1 MLNKKVNGITC
12 ALLAAGILS
21 GCNSDDTDNTDIE
34 VQEKVT
40 FTILHTNDN
49 HGRFWQNSD
58 GEYGMAA
65 RKTLIDTIRAEVE
78 AEGGVAL
85 VLSGGDVNTGVPES
99 DLQDAVPDFIGM
111 NAIQY
116 DAMAV
121 GNHEFDNPL
130 DTLEM
135 QRDLATFPM
144 LSANIYNADNS
155 RYFDAYKTFDIN
167 GVSLALIGL
176 TTEGTVKLS
185 NPEYIGDL
193 TFTPVQEETPK
204 VITEIEAAGGA
215 DIIMAVTH
223 MGHYANGA
231 SGSNTPGDVAL
242 ARSLSEGQLDA
253 IIGGHSQNPVCME
266 PGDNTVYADF
276 NPGDDCVPDQQNGT
290 YIMQAHE
297 WGKYVGRADFTYD
310 NGVLTLDNYA
320 LIPVNLKEEV
330 NVLDTNGDVV
340 IDSDGEET
348 TELVFI
354 QDEIEQ
360 DPELLVTLQVFQDD
374 AQELLDVKLATV
386 TGKLNGD
393 RADVRSQQT
402 NLGRLLAIA
411 QSESIAADFGIMNS
425 GGVRDSINSNDDT
438 DADIT
443 VRDAF
448 TVQPFTNSV
457 VKVTMTGTEVKEY
470 LGTVASF
477 TQGAGA
483 YAQIT
488 DVNMTVNCTD
498 NSVEITDIDGKGFSE
513 TETYTFSVPSFNAAG
528 GDGYPEV
535 SSEPGEVDVDVLQDY
550 LKAEGSITASS
561 FDASSDTDHKITYM
575 NATDSTLLG
584 CPAPE

>member
-21 GCNSDDTDNTDIE
+21 GCNSDSTDSTDIE

-49 HGRFWQNSD
+49 HGRFWQNDD

-111 NAIQY
+111 NRIAY

-130 DTLEM
+130 QTLEM
-135 QRDLATFPM
+135 QRDLANFPM

-167 GVSLALIGL
+167 GVSLALIGF
-176 TTEGTVKLS
+176 TTDDTAKLS
-185 NPEYIGDL
+185 NPEFIGDL
-193 TFTPVQEETPK
+193 VFTDPQIEAPT
-204 VITEIEAAGGA
+204 VISEIEADGGA

-223 MGHYANGA
+223 MGHYANA
-231 SGSNTPGDVAL
+231 ANGSNAPGDVAL
-242 ARSLSEGQLDA
+242 ARSLEEGQLDA

-266 PGDNTVYADF
+266 PGDNTAYADF
-276 NPGDDCVPDQQNGT
+276 TPGDDCVPDQQNGT

-297 WGKYVGRADFTYD
+297 WGKYVGRADFTFE
-310 NGVLTLDNYA
+310 NGELTLDSYA

-330 NVLDTNGDVV
+330 IVLDENGEPELDDDNEA
-340 IDSDGEET
+340 I

-354 QDEIEQ
+354 QDEITK
-360 DPELLVTLQVFQDD
+360 DPELLAELQFYQDQGS
-374 AQELLDVKLATV
+374 ASLDETLATL
-386 TGKLNGD
+386 TGKLNGE
-393 RADVRSQQT
+393 RADVRSKQT
-402 NLGRLLAIA
+402 NMGRLIAIA
-411 QSESIAADFGIMNS
+411 QSENVNADFGVMNS
-425 GGVRDSINSNDDT
+425 GGVRASI
-438 DADIT
+438 AEGDIT
-443 VRDAF
+443 YRDVL
-448 TVQPFTNSV
+448 TVQPFGNTV
-457 VKVTMTGTEVKEY
+457 TLATMTGTEVKEY
-470 LGTVASF
+470 LSTVATF

-488 DVNMTVNCTD
+488 DVNMTVDCTAG
-498 NSVEITDIDGKGFSE
+498 SVDIISIGDKDFSE
-513 TETYTFSVPSFNAAG
+513 TDEYTFSIPSFNAAG
-528 GDGYPEV
+528 GDGYPEL
-535 SSEPGEVDVDVLQDY
+535 EVIDGGTVDADALQ
-550 LKAEGSITASS
+550 AFFVEQGSIA
-561 FDASSDTDHKITYM
+561 
-575 NATDSTLLG
+575 ATDYDPIGDIVYTNSTSTEG
-584 CPAPE
+584 CAAE

>member
-111 NAIQY
+111 NRIAY

-130 DTLEM
+130 QTLEM
-135 QRDLATFPM
+135 QRDLANFPM
-144 LSANIYNADNS
+144 LSANIYNADGS

-167 GVSLALIGL
+167 GVSLALIGF
-176 TTEGTVKLS
+176 TTDDTAKLS
-185 NPEYIGDL
+185 NPEFIGDL
-193 TFTPVQEETPK
+193 TFTDPQVEAPA
-204 VITEIEAAGGA
+204 VIAEIEAADGA

-223 MGHYANGA
+223 MGHYANA
-231 SGSNTPGDVAL
+231 ANGSNAPGDVAL
-242 ARSLSEGQLDA
+242 ARSLEEGQLDA

-266 PGDNTVYADF
+266 PGDNTAYADF
-276 NPGDDCVPDQQNGT
+276 NPGDDCMPDQQNGT

-310 NGVLTLDNYA
+310 NGVLTLDSYA

-330 NVLDTNGDVV
+330 AVVDTNGDAVL
-340 IDSDGEET
+340 DEDGEAT
-348 TELVFI
+348 TTLEFV
-354 QDEIEQ
+354 QNEITK
-360 DPELLVTLQVFQDD
+360 DPELLAELQFYQDQGS
-374 AQELLDVKLATV
+374 ASLDETLATL
-386 TGKLNGD
+386 TDKLNGE
-393 RADVRSQQT
+393 RVDVRSMQT
-402 NLGRLLAIA
+402 NMGRLIAIA
-411 QSESIAADFGIMNS
+411 QSENINADFGVMNS
-425 GGVRDSINSNDDT
+425 GGVRASIEEG
-438 DADIT
+438 DIT
-443 VRDAF
+443 YRDVL
-448 TVQPFTNSV
+448 TVQPFGNTIALA
-457 VKVTMTGTEVKEY
+457 TMTGSEVNDY
-470 LGTVASF
+470 LNTVATF
-477 TQGAGA
+477 EQGAGA

-488 DVNMTVNCTD
+488 DVDMTVNCSAGTVD
-498 NSVEITDIDGKGFSE
+498 INSIGGEAFDE
-513 TETYTFSVPSFNAAG
+513 TAEYTFSIPSFNAAG
-528 GDGYPEV
+528 GDGYPEL
-535 SSEPGEVDVDVLQDY
+535 EVIDGGTVDADALQ
-550 LKAEGSITASS
+550 AFFVEQGNVA
-561 FDASSDTDHKITYM
+561 
-575 NATDSTLLG
+575 ATDYDPVGDIVYINSTSTEG
-584 CPAPE
+584 CAPAATE

>member
-21 GCNSDDTDNTDIE
+21 GCNSDSTDSTDIE

-49 HGRFWQNSD
+49 HGRFWQNDD

-111 NAIQY
+111 NRIAY

-130 DTLEM
+130 QTLEM
-135 QRDLATFPM
+135 QRDLANFPM

-167 GVSLALIGL
+167 GVSLALIGF
-176 TTEGTVKLS
+176 TTDDTAKLS
-185 NPEYIGDL
+185 NPEFIGDL
-193 TFTPVQEETPK
+193 VFTDPQIEAPT
-204 VITEIEAAGGA
+204 VISEIEADGGA

-223 MGHYANGA
+223 MGHYANA
-231 SGSNTPGDVAL
+231 ANGSNAPGDVAL
-242 ARSLSEGQLDA
+242 ARSLEEGQLDA

-266 PGDNTVYADF
+266 PGDNTAYADF
-276 NPGDDCVPDQQNGT
+276 TPGDDCVPDQQNGT

-297 WGKYVGRADFTYD
+297 WGKYVGRADFTFE
-310 NGVLTLDNYA
+310 NGELTLDSYA

-330 NVLDTNGDVV
+330 IVLDENGEPELD
-340 IDSDGEET
+340 DDGEAI

-354 QDEIEQ
+354 QDEITK
-360 DPELLVTLQVFQDD
+360 DPELLATLQFYQDQGS
-374 AQELLDVKLATV
+374 ASLDETLATL
-386 TGKLNGD
+386 TGGPLNGE
-393 RADVRSQQT
+393 RADVRSKQT
-402 NLGRLLAIA
+402 NMGRLIAIA
-411 QSESIAADFGIMNS
+411 QSENVNADFGVMNS
-425 GGVRDSINSNDDT
+425 GGVRASI
-438 DADIT
+438 AEGDIT
-443 VRDAF
+443 YRDVL
-448 TVQPFTNSV
+448 TVQPFGNTV
-457 VKVTMTGTEVKEY
+457 TLATMTGTEVKEY
-470 LGTVASF
+470 LSTVATF

-488 DVNMTVNCTD
+488 DVNMTVDCTAG
-498 NSVEITDIDGKGFSE
+498 SVDIISIGNKDFSE
-513 TETYTFSVPSFNAAG
+513 TDEYTFSIPSFNAAG
-528 GDGYPEV
+528 GDGYPELEV
-535 SSEPGEVDVDVLQDY
+535 IDGGTVDADALQAFFVEQGSIVATDYDPIGDIIYANSTSSEGCV
-550 LKAEGSITASS
+550 AE
-561 FDASSDTDHKITYM
+561 
-575 NATDSTLLG
+575 
-584 CPAPE
+584 

>member
-21 GCNSDDTDNTDIE
+21 GCNSDSTDSTDIE

-49 HGRFWQNSD
+49 HGRFWQNDD

-111 NAIQY
+111 NRIAY

-130 DTLEM
+130 QTLEM
-135 QRDLATFPM
+135 QRDLANFPM

-167 GVSLALIGL
+167 GVSLALIGF
-176 TTEGTVKLS
+176 TTDDTAKLS
-185 NPEYIGDL
+185 NPEFIGDL
-193 TFTPVQEETPK
+193 VFTDPQIEAPT
-204 VITEIEAAGGA
+204 VISEIEADGGA

-223 MGHYANGA
+223 MGHYANA
-231 SGSNTPGDVAL
+231 ANGSNAPGDVAL
-242 ARSLSEGQLDA
+242 ARSLEEGQLDA

-266 PGDNTVYADF
+266 PGDNTAYADF
-276 NPGDDCVPDQQNGT
+276 TPGDDCVPDQQNGT

-297 WGKYVGRADFTYD
+297 WGKYVGRADFTFE
-310 NGVLTLDNYA
+310 NGELTLDSYA

-330 NVLDTNGDVV
+330 IVLDENGEPELDDDNEA
-340 IDSDGEET
+340 I

-354 QDEIEQ
+354 QDEITK
-360 DPELLVTLQVFQDD
+360 DPELLAELQFYQDQGS
-374 AQELLDVKLATV
+374 ASLDETLATL
-386 TGKLNGD
+386 TGGPLNGE
-393 RADVRSQQT
+393 RADVRSKQT
-402 NLGRLLAIA
+402 NMGRLIAIA
-411 QSESIAADFGIMNS
+411 QSENVNADFGVMNS
-425 GGVRDSINSNDDT
+425 GGVRASI
-438 DADIT
+438 AEGDIT
-443 VRDAF
+443 YRDVL
-448 TVQPFTNSV
+448 TVQPFGNTV
-457 VKVTMTGTEVKEY
+457 TLATMTGTEVKEY
-470 LGTVASF
+470 LSTVATF

-488 DVNMTVNCTD
+488 DVNMTVDCTAG
-498 NSVEITDIDGKGFSE
+498 SVDIISIGNKDFSE
-513 TETYTFSVPSFNAAG
+513 TDEYTFSIPSFNAAG
-528 GDGYPEV
+528 GDGYPELEV
-535 SSEPGEVDVDVLQDY
+535 IDGGTVDADALQAFFVEQGSIVATDYDPIGDIVYANSTSSEGCV
-550 LKAEGSITASS
+550 AE
-561 FDASSDTDHKITYM
+561 
-575 NATDSTLLG
+575 
-584 CPAPE
+584 

>member
-21 GCNSDDTDNTDIE
+21 GCNSDSTDSTDIE

-49 HGRFWQNSD
+49 HGRFWQNDD

-111 NAIQY
+111 NRIAY

-130 DTLEM
+130 QTLEM
-135 QRDLATFPM
+135 QRDLANFPM

-167 GVSLALIGL
+167 GVSLALIGF
-176 TTEGTVKLS
+176 TTDDTAKLS
-185 NPEYIGDL
+185 NPEFIGDL
-193 TFTPVQEETPK
+193 VFTDPQIEAPT
-204 VITEIEAAGGA
+204 VISEIEADGGA

-223 MGHYANGA
+223 MGHYANA
-231 SGSNTPGDVAL
+231 ANGSNAPGDVAL
-242 ARSLSEGQLDA
+242 ARSLEEGQLDA

-266 PGDNTVYADF
+266 PGDNTAYADF
-276 NPGDDCVPDQQNGT
+276 TPGDDCVPDQQNGT

-297 WGKYVGRADFTYD
+297 WGKYVGRADFTFE
-310 NGVLTLDNYA
+310 NGELTLDSYA

-330 NVLDTNGDVV
+330 IVLDENGEPELDDDNEA
-340 IDSDGEET
+340 I

-354 QDEIEQ
+354 QDEITK
-360 DPELLVTLQVFQDD
+360 DPELLAELQFYQDQGS
-374 AQELLDVKLATV
+374 ASLDETLATL
-386 TGKLNGD
+386 TGELNGE
-393 RADVRSQQT
+393 RADVRSKQT
-402 NLGRLLAIA
+402 NMGRLIAIA
-411 QSESIAADFGIMNS
+411 QSENVNADFGVMNS
-425 GGVRDSINSNDDT
+425 GGVRASI
-438 DADIT
+438 AEGDIT
-443 VRDAF
+443 YRDVL
-448 TVQPFTNSV
+448 TVQPFGNTV
-457 VKVTMTGTEVKEY
+457 TLATMTGTEVKEY
-470 LGTVASF
+470 LSTVATF

-488 DVNMTVNCTD
+488 DVNMTVDCTAG
-498 NSVEITDIDGKGFSE
+498 SVDIISIGDKDFSE
-513 TETYTFSVPSFNAAG
+513 TDEYTFSIPSFNAAG
-528 GDGYPEV
+528 GDGYPELEV
-535 SSEPGEVDVDVLQDY
+535 IDGGTVDADALQAFFVEQGSIVATDYDPIGDIIYANSTSSEGCV
-550 LKAEGSITASS
+550 AE
-561 FDASSDTDHKITYM
+561 
-575 NATDSTLLG
+575 
-584 CPAPE
+584 

>member
-21 GCNSDDTDNTDIE
+21 GCNSDSTDSTDIE

-49 HGRFWQNSD
+49 HGRFWQNDD

-111 NAIQY
+111 NRIAY

-130 DTLEM
+130 QTLEM
-135 QRDLATFPM
+135 QRDLANFPM

-167 GVSLALIGL
+167 GVSLALIGF
-176 TTEGTVKLS
+176 TTDDTAKLS
-185 NPEYIGDL
+185 NPEFIGDL
-193 TFTPVQEETPK
+193 TFTDPQD
-204 VITEIEAAGGA
+204 EAPALINELRADGA
-215 DIIMAVTH
+215 DIVMAVTH
-223 MGHYANGA
+223 MGHYADAAN
-231 SGSNTPGDVAL
+231 GSNAPGDVAL
-242 ARSLSEGQLDA
+242 ARSLTEGQLDA

-266 PGDNTVYADF
+266 PGDNTAYADF
-276 NPGDDCVPDQQNGT
+276 TPGDDCVPDQQNGT

-297 WGKYVGRADFTYD
+297 WGKYVGRADFTFE
-310 NGVLTLDNYA
+310 NGELTLDSYA

-330 NVLDTNGDVV
+330 IVVDENGEPELDENDEA
-340 IDSDGEET
+340 I

-354 QDEIEQ
+354 KDEITK
-360 DPELLVTLQVFQDD
+360 DPELLAELQFYQDQGS
-374 AQELLDVKLATV
+374 ASLDETLATL
-386 TGKLNGD
+386 TGDLNGE
-393 RADVRSQQT
+393 RADVRSKQT
-402 NLGRLLAIA
+402 NMGRLIAIA
-411 QSESIAADFGIMNS
+411 QSENVNADFGVMNS
-425 GGVRDSINSNDDT
+425 GGVRASI
-438 DADIT
+438 AEGDIT
-443 VRDAF
+443 YRDVL
-448 TVQPFTNSV
+448 TVQPFGNTV
-457 VKVTMTGTEVKEY
+457 TLATMTGTEVKEY
-470 LGTVASF
+470 LSTVATF

-488 DVNMTVNCTD
+488 DVNMIVDCTAG
-498 NSVEITDIDGKGFSE
+498 SVDIISIGDKDFSE
-513 TETYTFSVPSFNAAG
+513 TDEYTFSIPSFNAAG
-528 GDGYPEV
+528 GDGYPELEV
-535 SSEPGEVDVDVLQDY
+535 IDGGTVDADALQAFFVEQGSIVATDYDPIGEIVYANSTSSEGCV
-550 LKAEGSITASS
+550 AE
-561 FDASSDTDHKITYM
+561 
-575 NATDSTLLG
+575 
-584 CPAPE
+584 

>member
-21 GCNSDDTDNTDIE
+21 GCNSDSTDSTDIE

-49 HGRFWQNSD
+49 HGRFWQNDD

-111 NAIQY
+111 NRIAY

-130 DTLEM
+130 QTLEM
-135 QRDLATFPM
+135 QRDLANFPM

-167 GVSLALIGL
+167 GVSLALIGF
-176 TTEGTVKLS
+176 TTDDTAKLS
-185 NPEYIGDL
+185 NPEFIGDL
-193 TFTPVQEETPK
+193 VFTDPQIEAPT
-204 VITEIEAAGGA
+204 VISEIEADGGA

-223 MGHYANGA
+223 MGHYANA
-231 SGSNTPGDVAL
+231 ANGSNAPGDVAL
-242 ARSLSEGQLDA
+242 ARSLEEGQLDA

-266 PGDNTVYADF
+266 PGDNTAYADF
-276 NPGDDCVPDQQNGT
+276 TPGDDCVPDQQNGT

-297 WGKYVGRADFTYD
+297 WGKYVGRADFTFE
-310 NGVLTLDNYA
+310 NGELTLDSYA

-330 NVLDTNGDVV
+330 IVLDENGEPELDDDNEA
-340 IDSDGEET
+340 I

-354 QDEIEQ
+354 QDEITK
-360 DPELLVTLQVFQDD
+360 DPELLAELQFYQDQGS
-374 AQELLDVKLATV
+374 ASLDETLATL
-386 TGKLNGD
+386 TGELNGE
-393 RADVRSQQT
+393 RADVRSKQT
-402 NLGRLLAIA
+402 NMGRLIAIA
-411 QSESIAADFGIMNS
+411 QSENVNADFGVMNS
-425 GGVRDSINSNDDT
+425 GGVRASI
-438 DADIT
+438 AEGDIT
-443 VRDAF
+443 YRDVL
-448 TVQPFTNSV
+448 TVQPFGNTV
-457 VKVTMTGTEVKEY
+457 TLATMTGTEVKEY
-470 LGTVASF
+470 LSTVATF

-488 DVNMTVNCTD
+488 DVNMTVDCTAG
-498 NSVEITDIDGKGFSE
+498 SVDIISIGNKDFSE
-513 TETYTFSVPSFNAAG
+513 TDEYTFSIPSFNAAG
-528 GDGYPEV
+528 GDGYPELEV
-535 SSEPGEVDVDVLQDY
+535 IDGGTVDADALQAFFVEQGSIVATDYDPIGDIIYANSTSSEGCV
-550 LKAEGSITASS
+550 AE
-561 FDASSDTDHKITYM
+561 
-575 NATDSTLLG
+575 
-584 CPAPE
+584 

>member
-21 GCNSDDTDNTDIE
+21 GCNSDSTDNTDIE

-111 NAIQY
+111 NRIAY

-130 DTLEM
+130 QTLEM
-135 QRDLATFPM
+135 QRDLANFPM
-144 LSANIYNADNS
+144 LSANIYNADGS

-167 GVSLALIGL
+167 GVSLALIGF
-176 TTEGTVKLS
+176 TTDDTAKLS
-185 NPEYIGDL
+185 NPEFIGDL
-193 TFTPVQEETPK
+193 TFTDPQVEAPA
-204 VITEIEAAGGA
+204 VIAEIEAVDGA

-223 MGHYANGA
+223 MGHYANA
-231 SGSNTPGDVAL
+231 ANGSNAPGDVAL
-242 ARSLSEGQLDA
+242 ARSLEEGQLDA

-266 PGDNTVYADF
+266 PGDNTAYADF

-330 NVLDTNGDVV
+330 AVVDANGEPELDD
-340 IDSDGEET
+340 DGEAV

-354 QDEIEQ
+354 QDEITK
-360 DPELLVTLQVFQDD
+360 DPELLAELQFYQDQGS
-374 AQELLDVKLATV
+374 ASLDETLATL
-386 TGKLNGD
+386 TGGRLNGE
-393 RADVRSQQT
+393 RADVRNKQT
-402 NLGRLLAIA
+402 NMGRLIAIA
-411 QSESIAADFGIMNS
+411 QSENVNADFGVMNS
-425 GGVRDSINSNDDT
+425 GGVRASIEEGDVT
-438 DADIT
+438 Y
-443 VRDAF
+443 RDVL
-448 TVQPFTNSV
+448 TVQPFGNTIALA
-457 VKVTMTGTEVKEY
+457 TMTGSEVNDY
-470 LGTVASF
+470 LNTVATF
-477 TQGAGA
+477 EQGAGA

-488 DVNMTVNCTD
+488 DVDMTVNCSAGT
-498 NSVEITDIDGKGFSE
+498 VEINSIAGEAFDASAE
-513 TETYTFSVPSFNAAG
+513 YTFSIPSFNAAG
-528 GDGYPEV
+528 GDGYPEL
-535 SSEPGEVDVDVLQDY
+535 EVIDGGTVDADALQ
-550 LKAEGSITASS
+550 AFFVEQGNIV
-561 FDASSDTDHKITYM
+561 
-575 NATDSTLLG
+575 ATDYDPVGDIVYTNSTSTEG
-584 CPAPE
+584 CAAE